1 MTPVFGT
8 AKRVLKKRCFDYN
21 LTVALKGNSLNI
33 KAHENSCLGTS
44 GMPYYIG
51 MEQQNSRR
59 LAWWFVLAAALAV
72 LVFVII
78 KVINPDSVSAPQK
91 STAQAKQAPL
101 TSQPKPQP
109 TLDKTRFVALYGTPG
124 APVLG
129 TLGSYGNPADAMDA
143 AKKLAADYQA
153 FSAEP
158 IKPTLE
164 IITTIASASP
174 TENGD
179 YSREIEIATLQPWV
193 DAAKQAGVYV
203 VLDLQ
208 PGRTDFSAQAKLY
221 EPLLREPHVGLA
233 LDPEW
238 RLYGDEKPMIQ
249 IGSVS
254 AAEVNETGKWLSEI
268 TKRYDLPQKLFLL
281 HQFRMDMLTD
291 RGQIDTSRPELTTVI
306 QMDGQGAQNVKQDTW
321 RVLTTNPPAGI
332 RFGWKNFY
340 QKDPVVLSPQ
350 ETMAVTPK
358 PWYVSYQ

>member
-1 MTPVFGT
+1 M
-8 AKRVLKKRCFDYN
+8 
-21 LTVALKGNSLNI
+21 
-33 KAHENSCLGTS
+33 
-44 GMPYYIG
+44 
-51 MEQQNSRR
+51 
-59 LAWWFVLAAALAV
+59 WWFALAAVLAALI
-72 LVFVII
+72 LVII
-78 KVINPDSVSAPQK
+78 KINNPDSVSAPQK
-91 STAQAKQAPL
+91 QAVQAR
-101 TSQPKPQP
+101 QAAPKPQAKPKP

-129 TLGSYGNPADAMDA
+129 TLGSYGSPADAMNA
-143 AKKLAADYQA
+143 VKKLAADYQV
-153 FSAEP
+153 FSVEP
-158 IKPTLE
+158 VKPTLE

-179 YSREIEIATLQPWV
+179 YSREIEPAALLPWI

-208 PGRTDFSAQAKLY
+208 PGRTDFPAQAKLY
-221 EPLLREPHVGLA
+221 EQLLREPHVGLA

-238 RLYGDEKPMIQ
+238 RLYGDQRPMDQ

-254 AAEVNETGKWLSEI
+254 AQEVNQTGAWLSEI

-281 HQFRMDMLTD
+281 HQFRMDMLAD
-291 RGQIDTSRPELTTVI
+291 RDQIDTSRPELSIVV

-321 RVLTTNPPAGI
+321 RVLTTNPPTGI

-350 ETMAVTPK
+350 GTMAVTPR

>member
-1 MTPVFGT
+1 
-8 AKRVLKKRCFDYN
+8 
-21 LTVALKGNSLNI
+21 
-33 KAHENSCLGTS
+33 
-44 GMPYYIG
+44 
-51 MEQQNSRR
+51 MEQQTPRR
-59 LAWWFVLAAALAV
+59 LVWWFVAAAICAALV
-72 LVFVII
+72 LVII
-78 KVINPDSVSAPQK
+78 KVGSRD
-91 STAQAKQAPL
+91 TAELP
-101 TSQPKPQP
+101 SKPQPQSRASQSKEPEKPKP

-129 TLGSYGNPADAMDA
+129 TLGSHQNPTDAINT
-143 AKKLAADYQA
+143 AKKLAAEYQP
-153 FSAEP
+153 FSEEQVQ
-158 IKPTLE
+158 PTLE

-179 YSREIEIATLQPWV
+179 YSREIDAASLQPWV
-193 DAAKQAGVYV
+193 EAARQADVYV

-208 PGRTDFSAQAKLY
+208 PGRSNFLAQAKQY
-221 EPLLREPHVGLA
+221 ESLLREPHVGLA

-238 RLYGDEKPMIQ
+238 RLYGDEKPMAQ

-254 AAEVNETGKWLSEI
+254 AAEVNQTGTWLADIVKQYS
-268 TKRYDLPQKLFLL
+268 LPQKLFLL
-281 HQFRMDMLTD
+281 HQFRMDMLAD
-291 RGQIDTSRPELTTVI
+291 RAQINTSRPELTAVI

-321 RVLTTNPPAGI
+321 RVLTTDPPAGI